1 MAWLL
6 LGFKTALKEGSMYF
20 LTSWDLGIAK
30 MKTIFM
36 ANQIWLIQ
44 GSNYLEYWSEVLRDL
59 YLFQDGQIVM
69 VKGLTEHFLS
79 LMLKSGK
86 NVNYLITLL
95 VCTQCERTRNFLFL
109 KNISWNQP
117 LSKAIAFTKFL
128 ICNFSRRLIKQPIKN
143 YNTL

>member
-30 MKTIFM
+30 MNTIFM
-36 ANQIWLIQ
+36 ANQIWLIK

-79 LMLKSGK
+79 LMLKWGK
-86 NVNYLITLL
+86 NVNYLIAFL
-95 VCTQCERTRNFLFL
+95 VHSVKEREISFSW

-117 LSKAIAFTKFL
+117 LIKTTVAFTKYFV
-128 ICNFSRRLIKQPIKN
+128 KKVWG
-143 YNTL
+143 